1 MKTLNTIVLSSLLAA
16 TAFAGTA
23 SANLSTGSLALD
35 IQSAVGTGH
44 VSAVV
49 QDGVATLFGNTESL
63 YDAKAAEYAAA
74 NFEGI
79 ERVESRIFVS
89 N

>member
-1 MKTLNTIVLSSLLAA
+1 MKTLNTIALASLIAA

-23 SANLSTGSLALD
+23 SANISTGSLATD
-35 IQSAVGTGH
+35 IQSAVGSGH
-44 VSAVV
+44 VSVVV
-49 QDGVATLFGNTESL
+49 QDGVATLFGGAESI

-79 ERVESRIFVS
+79 DRVDNRIFVS